1 MVANLVGYWFVA
13 IPVSVYL
20 GFYLELGPAGL
31 WWGLVVGLG
40 LVGSSLLLRVTRRLA
55 GRQPRVVIDTPGLPV
70 AERDAV
76 DIL

>member
-13 IPVSVYL
+13 IPVSAYL

-55 GRQPRVVIDTPGLPV
+55 SRQPRVVIDTPGLPV
-70 AERDAV
+70 TERDAV